1 MRRPEVLAPAG
12 DRERLDAALLFG
24 ADAVY
29 LAGQQYGMRSACRNF
44 DEAGLRDA
52 VRAAHARGVAVYV
65 TCTVLPRNH
74 ELDALPEYLSMLQDA
89 GVDAVIVADL
99 GVMELAARYAPRCAL
114 HVSTQFGVVNW
125 ATANRLHDMGA
136 SRVVLAREMSLEDI
150 ATLRAKTA
158 PTLEL
163 EAFVHGAMCMSVSGR
178 CVISNYLTGRDANHG
193 ECAQPCR
200 WKYHLV
206 EEKRPGE
213 YFSVEEDG
221 DGSYLFN
228 AQDMNMLPHVAALAE
243 AGIDSFKLE
252 GRAKAAYYTA
262 AVTAAYRAA
271 VDGYIASGRDAAYVP
286 PAWMQ
291 EEVLKVSHRPYGT
304 GFYFGQPSQHPAG
317 NSYERVWEVS
327 AIVTASE
334 SGVLHLEQRNRFF
347 AGDTFDVLVPG
358 APPVTLT
365 LPQLFDEEGNAIA
378 VAPHPEQ
385 KVTAPCDVVLPVGSM
400 LRKQK
405 E

>member
-1 MRRPEVLAPAG
+1 MAPAG

-29 LAGQQYGMRSACRNF
+29 LAGQQYGMRSACNNF
-44 DEAGLRDA
+44 DEDGIRSA
-52 VRAAHARGVAVYV
+52 VKAAHACGVAVYV
-65 TCTVLPRNH
+65 TCNVLPRNG
-74 ELDALPEYLSMLQDA
+74 EIDRLPAYLSFLQDC
-89 GVDAVIVADL
+89 GVDALIVADL
-99 GVMELAARYAPRCAL
+99 GVMELAARYAPKCAL

-125 ATANRLHDMGA
+125 LTANRLHDMGA
-136 SRVVLAREMSLEDI
+136 SRVVLAREMSLEEI
-150 ATLRAKTA
+150 ATLRAKTS
-158 PTLEL
+158 PSLEL

-178 CVISNYLTGRDANHG
+178 CVISNYMTGRDANHG

-213 YFSVEEDG
+213 YFSVEEDE

-228 AQDMNMLPHVAALAE
+228 AQDMNMLPHVAALAA
-243 AGIDSFKLE
+243 AGIDSFKIE

-304 GFYFGQPSQHPAG
+304 GFYFGQPTQHPQG
-317 NSYERVWEVS
+317 NSYERAWEVS
-327 AIVTASE
+327 AIVTACAD
-334 SGVLHLEQRNRFF
+334 GILYLEQRNRFF

-358 APPVTLT
+358 APPVSVT
-365 LPQLFDEEGNAIA
+365 LPVLFDEEGISIA

-385 KVTAPCDVVLPVGSM
+385 RVTAPCDVVLPVASM
-400 LRKQK
+400 LRKRK
-405 E
+405 M

>member
-1 MRRPEVLAPAG
+1 MRRPEILAPAG

-29 LAGQQYGMRSACRNF
+29 LAGQQYGMRSACANF
-44 DEAGLRDA
+44 DEDGLRDA
-52 VRAAHARGVAVYV
+52 VQTAHARGVSVYV
-65 TCTVLPRNH
+65 TCNVLPRND
-74 ELDALPEYLSMLQDA
+74 EIDRLPDYLAFLQDC
-89 GVDAVIVADL
+89 GVDAVIIADL
-99 GVMELAARYAPRCAL
+99 GVMELVKRYAPECAL

-125 ATANRLHDMGA
+125 LTANRLHDMGA
-136 SRVVLAREMSLEDI
+136 SRVVLAREMSLDEI

-206 EEKRPGE
+206 EETRPGE
-213 YFSVEEDG
+213 YFTVEEDA

-228 AQDMNMLPHVAALAE
+228 AQDMNMLPHVAALAA
-243 AGIDSFKLE
+243 AGIDSFKIE

-286 PAWMQ
+286 SDWMQ

-304 GFYFGQPSQHPAG
+304 GFYFGQPTQHPEG
-317 NSYERVWEVS
+317 NSYERLWEVS
-327 AIVTASE
+327 AIVTACQN
-334 SGVLHLEQRNRFF
+334 GMLHLEQRNRFF
-347 AGDTFDVLVPG
+347 AGDIFDVLVPG
-358 APPVTLT
+358 APPVSLT
-365 LPQLFDEEGNAIA
+365 LPQLFDA
-378 VAPHPEQ
+378 VGTPIEAAPHPEQ
-385 KVTAPCDVVLPVGSM
+385 RVTAPCDVELPVGSM
-400 LRKQK
+400 LRKRK
-405 E
+405 I